1 MLRRILLVVLTGGI
15 PLALLHWSERPG
27 HHVPKWVLLVSA
39 LPFFWVA
46 MSDEEYW
53 DDDNSLLGRFFRS
66 FATVYAFGA
75 SAFLVFVGTVGLA
88 LKNGGLGELLVY
100 ALPLGVIGFIAAF
113 VRLWLRSR

>member
-1 MLRRILLVVLTGGI
+1 MLRRILIVVLTGGI

-27 HHVPKWVLLVSA
+27 HHLPKWLLLVSA

-53 DDDNSLLGRFFRS
+53 DDDESLLGRFFKG

-75 SAFLVFVGTVGLA
+75 SAFLVFVGILGLS
-88 LKNGGLGELLVY
+88 LKNDGLGGLFVY
-100 ALPLGVIGFIAAF
+100 ALPLGVIGFVAAF
-113 VRLWLRSR
+113 VWLWYRSR